1 MEYLAIVVVIT
12 LGLAG
17 IGVWVASAAR
27 PRGDHPAAV
36 VERVWSGL
44 DGIASPPAWPAA
56 PEPSLGES
64 RFRRGARSVSRVVR
78 GGGDVVATGAVA
90 FGSGVGDGAWHT
102 MSAFIHDPVGA
113 VTGGRGVVAG
123 LLRDPV
129 GFTRDE
135 IAAAVG
141 YAAELRALP
150 PREAYRRLMHD
161 LGEAGA
167 DVALT
172 RGKQLAVRSL
182 LRAMRRRTQIPGD
195 HPAGSSR

>member
-1 MEYLAIVVVIT
+1 MEYLAIVVVIS

-17 IGVWVASAAR
+17 LGVWIASTAR
-27 PRGDHPAAV
+27 PRGNDPAAV

-44 DGIASPPAWPAA
+44 DGIARPPGWPAA

-64 RFRRGARSVSRVVR
+64 RFRRRARNVSRVVR
-78 GGGDVVATGAVA
+78 RGGDVVATGVAA
-90 FGSGVGDGAWHT
+90 FGAGVGDGAWHT
-102 MSAFIHDPVGA
+102 MSTFINDPVGA
-113 VTGGRGVVAG
+113 VTGGQGVVAG

-129 GFTRDE
+129 GFTRAE

-150 PREAYRRLMHD
+150 PREAYRRFMHD

-182 LRAMRRRTQIPGD
+182 LRAMRRRAQIPGD
-195 HPAGSSR
+195 RPEGPSR